1 MWVLDSP
8 HFQIESTLIKKEEKS
23 SRHNNRTCVL
33 SMYCYL
39 TCSLHTTLLPVTQ
52 MDPPVSGKA
61 KQCEAE
67 MTQRRLTREAP
78 QLCRNSSMEKGVV
91 GRRGNISSSIVRKLN
106 IVQDGGYCSQKARF
120 FFLRNLS
127 HKLSE
132 HCNNFSH
139 GLCKRGCFLQPYSA
153 PHIFKTSTS
162 NRLASPFLT
171 HLSTFTVFFLF
182 FKFKCVL
189 TALSSVAL
197 QHEVHGSHPRVV
209 IPLKNCLFLIL
220 QLKS

>member
-33 SMYCYL
+33 PMYCYL

-52 MDPPVSGKA
+52 MDPPESGKA

-106 IVQDGGYCSQKARF
+106 IVQDGGYCSRKAGF
-120 FFLRNLS
+120 FVFLRNLS

-139 GLCKRGCFLQPYSA
+139 SLCKRGSFCNHIQ
-153 PHIFKTSTS
+153 PHIIINFDIKH
-162 NRLASPFLT
+162 RLASPFLT
-171 HLSTFTVFFLF
+171 HLSTFTVFLNLN
-182 FKFKCVL
+182 VY
-189 TALSSVAL
+189 
-197 QHEVHGSHPRVV
+197 
-209 IPLKNCLFLIL
+209 
-220 QLKS
+220 